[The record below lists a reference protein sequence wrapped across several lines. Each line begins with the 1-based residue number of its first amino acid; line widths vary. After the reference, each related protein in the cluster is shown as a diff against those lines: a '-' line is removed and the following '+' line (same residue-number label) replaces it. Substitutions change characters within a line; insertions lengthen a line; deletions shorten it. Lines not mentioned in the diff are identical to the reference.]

1 MRILSILILLVML
14 FKQTP
19 MNQLSKLT
27 VLAEHYYEHK
37 ESNRNLNLIEF
48 LAIHYTH
55 GDVADADHDKDMKLP
70 FKQFSPT
77 SLIFTFTEFHDY
89 DFAETNDIPDVLAAG
104 ALYKSPFH
112 TSESLSVIWQPPKA

>member
-1 MRILSILILLVML
+1 ML

-19 MNQLSKLT
+19 INQLSRLT

-37 ESNRNLNLIEF
+37 ESNRDLSLIGF
-48 LAIHYTH
+48 LALHYSH
-55 GDVADADHDKDMKLP
+55 ENANDADHDKDMKLP

-89 DFAETNDIPDVLAAG
+89 DFAETNHISAVLAAG
-104 ALYKSPFH
+104 TLYKSPFH